1 LTVVLLHAF
10 PYDEAMWA
18 PQLQALTDYDV
29 AAPRLY
35 GRGPRFE
42 EWAAVLLGEL
52 DGPLTLVGA
61 SMGGYVALAM
71 ARQAPQRVRGLFL
84 AGSRAGPD
92 TPGRRAYRDELIA
105 TLREDGVPVGM
116 ETTGTAEEL
125 IDATLALRDRPDA
138 SDVIRAFT
146 GPFVIAVGDRD
157 ELLAVD
163 EAREIAALAPDGRVE
178 VFPSAGHLPSI
189 EQPEEFNGV
198 LLAFLRRPEPLP
210 VTD

>member
-18 PQLQALTDYDV
+18 PQLEALGDYDV
-29 AAPRLY
+29 VAPRLY
-35 GRGPRFE
+35 GRGPRFG
-42 EWAAVLLGEL
+42 EWAAALLTEI

-71 ARQAPQRVRGLFL
+71 TRQAPERVRGLFL

-92 TPGRRAYRDELIA
+92 TPERRAYRDDLIA
-105 TLREDGVPVGM
+105 TLRGHGVPADMG
-116 ETTGTAEEL
+116 TTATAEQL

-138 SDVIRAFT
+138 TDVILAFA
-146 GPFVIAVGDRD
+146 GPFGIAVGDRD
-157 ELLAVD
+157 ELLPVD
-163 EAREIAALAPDGRVE
+163 EAREIAALASDGRVE
-178 VFPSAGHLPSI
+178 VFPGAGHVPSI

-198 LLAFLRRPEPLP
+198 LLAFLQR
-210 VTD
+210 V

>member
-29 AAPRLY
+29 VAPRLY

-42 EWAAVLLGEL
+42 EWGAVLLREF

-71 ARQAPQRVRGLFL
+71 ARQAPERVRGLFL

-92 TPGRRAYRDELIA
+92 TPGRRAYRDELVA
-105 TLREDGVPVGM
+105 TLREEGVPAGM

-178 VFPSAGHLPSI
+178 VFPGAGHLPSI

-210 VTD
+210 VTA

>member
-29 AAPRLY
+29 VAPRLY

-42 EWAAVLLGEL
+42 EWAAVLLGEF

-71 ARQAPQRVRGLFL
+71 VRQAPQRVRGLFL

-92 TPGRRAYRDELIA
+92 TPERRAYRDELIA
-105 TLREDGVPVGM
+105 TLREDGVPAGM

-138 SDVIRAFT
+138 TDVILAFA
-146 GPFVIAVGDRD
+146 GPFGIAVGDRD
-157 ELLAVD
+157 ELLPVD
-163 EAREIAALAPDGRVE
+163 EAREIAALASDGRVE
-178 VFPSAGHLPSI
+178 VFPGAGHVPSI

-198 LLAFLRRPEPLP
+198 LLAFLQR
-210 VTD
+210 V

>member
-18 PQLQALTDYDV
+18 PQLQALTDYDL